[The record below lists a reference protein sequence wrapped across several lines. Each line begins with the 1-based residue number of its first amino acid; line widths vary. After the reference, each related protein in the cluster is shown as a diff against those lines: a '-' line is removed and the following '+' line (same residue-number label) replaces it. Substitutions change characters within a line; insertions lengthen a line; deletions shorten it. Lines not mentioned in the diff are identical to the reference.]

1 MAYLKPDRTFDFG
14 GVKVNEYLLTKHNPN
29 HISMPTETMT
39 NVIGVTIHNTDWI
52 SVSSSTT
59 PAEQY
64 TRATVNG
71 NMNDVRVHY
80 YVDNVCAWQN
90 LPLTLHGWHAA
101 DGRGDGN
108 MKTIA
113 IECLMS
119 PSYNNTDKK
128 SEDNCAKLAAALLNK
143 YNFGIDR
150 LFTHNHWYSRKYCP
164 AYILPHWNS
173 FKNKVAM
180 YLAKLKGNTTSMN
193 TSTNTNTTNVGNKS
207 IAKGDLVTINSGATY
222 YNGENIPSWVK
233 KDKWYISSISGD
245 RAVLGLNE
253 AKNSN
258 IQSPINTKFIS
269 VIKTSSTAKSYTVN
283 LKSTDILYT
292 AAGGNTKGTV
302 GTTGVFTIVDE
313 TTVNG
318 CKYGKLKSGAGWV
331 KLSDDTIIRKGSLV
345 SLKSDAIY
353 YNGSNIPTWVKSQK
367 WYVSEI
373 SGDRAVLGQNE
384 KRNQNIQSPIN
395 TKYLY

>member
-29 HISMPTETMT
+29 RISMPTETMT

-119 PSYNNTDKK
+119 PSYNSTDRK

-180 YLAKLKGNTTSMN
+180 YLAKLKGNTTSVN
-193 TSTNTNTTNVGNKS
+193 TSTNTNTTSVGNKS

-233 KDKWYISSISGD
+233 EDKWYISSISGN

-253 AKNSN
+253 SKNRN
-258 IQSPINTKFIS
+258 IQSPINTKYVS
-269 VIKTSSTAKSYTVN
+269 VVKHVTTKTVS
-283 LKSTDILYT
+283 LKSTEMLYAT
-292 AAGGNTKGTV
+292 PGGNTKSALGV
-302 GTTGVFTIVDE
+302 NGVFTIVEE

-318 CKYGKLKSGAGWV
+318 VTYGKLKSGAGWV
-331 KLSDDTIIRKGSLV
+331 KLTNKDNVIRKGDTV
-345 SLKSDAIY
+345 KVLKAVQ
-353 YNGSNIPTWVKSQK
+353 YNGKPFKVYASTYKVLELNG
-367 WYVSEI
+367 E
-373 SGDRAVLGQNE
+373 RAVISSDGKNVTAAV
-384 KRNQNIQSPIN
+384 NIKNLQ
-395 TKYLY
+395 KV

>member
-29 HISMPTETMT
+29 RISMPTETMT

-193 TSTNTNTTNVGNKS
+193 TSTNTNTSNVGNKS

-233 KDKWYISSISGD
+233 EDKWYISSISGN

-253 AKNSN
+253 SKNRN
-258 IQSPINTKFIS
+258 IQSPINTKYVS
-269 VIKTSSTAKSYTVN
+269 VVKHVTTKTVS
-283 LKSTDILYT
+283 LKSTEMLYAT
-292 AAGGNTKGTV
+292 PGGNTKSALGV
-302 GTTGVFTIVDE
+302 NGVFTIVEE

-318 CKYGKLKSGAGWV
+318 VTYGKLKSGAGWV
-331 KLSDDTIIRKGSLV
+331 KLTNKDNVIRKGDTV
-345 SLKSDAIY
+345 KVLKAVQ
-353 YNGSNIPTWVKSQK
+353 YNGKPFKVYASTYKVLELNGERTVISSDGKNITAAVNIKNLQK
-367 WYVSEI
+367 V
-373 SGDRAVLGQNE
+373 
-384 KRNQNIQSPIN
+384 
-395 TKYLY
+395 

>member
-173 FKNKVAM
+173 FKDKVAM
-180 YLAKLKGNTTSMN
+180 YLAKLKGNTASVN
-193 TSTNTNTTNVGNKS
+193 TDIDTNITNVGDSSSKV
-207 IAKGDLVTINSGATY
+207 KTGDLVTINSGATY

-233 KDKWYISSISGD
+233 EDKWYISSISGD

-253 AKNSN
+253 SKNRN
-258 IQSPINTKFIS
+258 IQSPINTKYVS
-269 VIKTSSTAKSYTVN
+269 VVKHVTTKTVS
-283 LKSTDILYT
+283 LKSTEMLYAT
-292 AAGGNTKGTV
+292 PGGNTKSALGV
-302 GTTGVFTIVDE
+302 NGVFTIVEE

-318 CKYGKLKSGAGWV
+318 VTYGKLKSGAGWV
-331 KLSDDTIIRKGSLV
+331 KLTNKDNVIRKGDTV
-345 SLKSDAIY
+345 KVLKAVQ
-353 YNGSNIPTWVKSQK
+353 YNGKPFKVYASTYKVLELNG
-367 WYVSEI
+367 E
-373 SGDRAVLGQNE
+373 RAVISSDGKNVTAAV
-384 KRNQNIQSPIN
+384 NIKNLQ
-395 TKYLY
+395 KV